1 VTDWDR
7 VRQLRRNGVD
17 WDSIARDPK
26 VRFVPPP
33 GVEDP
38 GRALKTMYLARRDQ
52 AQRPGARR
60 ARHQEDRTAPTRTH
74 WTERLPW
81 IGVLVIVAGTLWL
94 LVALVEPLAGAY
106 VGPLPPRFPD
116 ILLVVIA
123 GIVILAVALV
133 LKIGDLKGS
142 WKKGIAAGIVLGLV
156 LSGAMAGIAYLN
168 GVPVLNP
175 TCNPNYGSNWCKA
188 ANPLWSEDG
197 KPVVF
202 FYGSQACPYCSASSW
217 AIVEAL
223 SAFGSL
229 SGLTYGYSS
238 PTDQAGPNTPE
249 TGLSSSALSSSFI
262 TWDPH
267 EDPYNQSIVLPGL
280 TYPELQYVNVYNPT
294 SSIPFMVVGGMYVH
308 QGTFVSPSALAQLS
322 WQTVAS
328 DMRSQTGVYSSV
340 NGEAIYIEAYIAK
353 TLQNAGLG
361 LPSGV
366 TGDSSV
372 MSIVGQIS

>member
-1 VTDWDR
+1 MPD
-7 VRQLRRNGVD
+7 
-17 WDSIARDPK
+17 
-26 VRFVPPP
+26 
-33 GVEDP
+33 
-38 GRALKTMYLARRDQ
+38 ALGT
-52 AQRPGARR
+52 QRPGPLPPGPIG
-60 ARHQEDRTAPTRTH
+60 PT
-74 WTERLPW
+74 RLPW
-81 IGVLVIVAGTLWL
+81 IGLLVIVAGALWL

-123 GIVILAVALV
+123 GIVILAVAFV

-142 WKKGIAAGIVLGLV
+142 WKKGIAAGVVLGLV

-188 ANPLWSEDG
+188 ANPIWSEDG
-197 KPVVF
+197 RPVVF

-223 SAFGSL
+223 SAFGTL

-238 PTDQAGPNTPE
+238 PTDTAGPNTPE

-267 EDPYNQSIVLPGL
+267 EDPGNQSIALPGL
-280 TYPELQYVNVYNPT
+280 DLPGAPVRQRLQPYLVHPVPGGRRDVRP
-294 SSIPFMVVGGMYVH
+294 SGHVRLPRHARAALLADGGLGHAIPDRGLLERQWRGDLHRGVHRQDAAERGARPSVGG
-308 QGTFVSPSALAQLS
+308 QG
-322 WQTVAS
+322 
-328 DMRSQTGVYSSV
+328 R
-340 NGEAIYIEAYIAK
+340 
-353 TLQNAGLG
+353 
-361 LPSGV
+361 
-366 TGDSSV
+366 
-372 MSIVGQIS
+372 

>member
-1 VTDWDR
+1 
-7 VRQLRRNGVD
+7 
-17 WDSIARDPK
+17 
-26 VRFVPPP
+26 
-33 GVEDP
+33 
-38 GRALKTMYLARRDQ
+38 
-52 AQRPGARR
+52 
-60 ARHQEDRTAPTRTH
+60 
-74 WTERLPW
+74 
-81 IGVLVIVAGTLWL
+81 
-94 LVALVEPLAGAY
+94 
-106 VGPLPPRFPD
+106 
-116 ILLVVIA
+116 
-123 GIVILAVALV
+123 
-133 LKIGDLKGS
+133 
-142 WKKGIAAGIVLGLV
+142 
-156 LSGAMAGIAYLN
+156 
-168 GVPVLNP
+168 
-175 TCNPNYGSNWCKA
+175 
-188 ANPLWSEDG
+188 
-197 KPVVF
+197 
-202 FYGSQACPYCSASSW
+202 
-217 AIVEAL
+217 VEAL

-308 QGTFVSPSALAQLS
+308 QGTFVSPSTLAQLS